1 MAPFNLSDLA
11 VKEIKIPSSHLRPA
25 QEKNY
30 LGKYLT
36 SHFLDFWALFF
47 INATANFMVKST
59 FESFMSTRGLN
70 SAWESVNFSPV
81 DGFMFMAYT
90 FAYFFSS
97 YFMNNGQTAGMKIM
111 KCRIRMNEHNF
122 SESLRWTLKSF
133 ATYATFGL
141 VSKRFSGS
149 MAPHDH
155 LWHELV
161 AQKEM
166 AAPDVRT
173 LTPAVEEE
181 VKLSIAA

>member
-1 MAPFNLSDLA
+1 MAPYNLSDLA
-11 VKEIKIPSSHLRPA
+11 VKEIKIPSHSLRPA

-36 SHFLDFWALFF
+36 AHFLDFWALFW
-47 INATANFMVKST
+47 INAIANFMVKST
-59 FESFMSTRGLN
+59 FETFMSTRSLN
-70 SAWESVNFSPV
+70 NAWEAVNFSPV
-81 DGFMFMAYT
+81 TGFTFMAFT

-97 YFMNNGQTAGMKIM
+97 YYMNHGQTAGMKIM
-111 KCRIRMNEHNF
+111 KCRIRMEEHNF
-122 SESLRWTLKSF
+122 SESLRWTLKSL

-141 VSKRFSGS
+141 VSKRFSAA
-149 MAPHDH
+149 MVTHDH

-161 AQKEM
+161 AQKDM

-181 VKLSIAA
+181 NVRIAA

>member
-1 MAPFNLSDLA
+1 MAPFNLSDFA
-11 VKEIKIPSSHLRPA
+11 VKEIKIPSSGLRPA

-36 SHFLDFWALFF
+36 AHFLDFWALFW
-47 INATANFMVKST
+47 INAVATFFFKST
-59 FESFMSTRGLN
+59 LQSFMSTRSLN
-70 SAWESVNFSPV
+70 DAWDGVNFSPV
-81 DGFMFMAYT
+81 AGFTFMAFT
-90 FAYFFSS
+90 FTYFFAS
-97 YFMNNGQTAGMKIM
+97 YFMNHGQTAGMKIM
-111 KCRIRMNEHNF
+111 KCRVRMKEHSF
-122 SESLRWTLKSF
+122 SESLRWTLKSI

-141 VSKRFSGS
+141 VSKRFAAQV
-149 MAPHDH
+149 APHDH

-181 VKLSIAA
+181 HFVEAA